1 MYQSGI
7 FDNQPL
13 VHGIIGRVDAHG
25 NGLSLTTSAPMAE
38 GAILIDTGAQVSVL
52 DLDRALS
59 LGLPETAE
67 PMSIMGITGSQEARQ
82 FSGLLHLPA
91 WDITIATTFVSL
103 PLMERHRVLA
113 LVGMDVLSELVLTL
127 DGPNRRITL
136 ASPETQPPN

>member
-13 VHGIIGRVDAHG
+13 VHGIVGHAAAG
-25 NGLSLTTSAPMAE
+25 GLGLAADAPMAE
-38 GAILIDTGAQVSVL
+38 GAMLIDTGAQVSVL
-52 DLDRALS
+52 DLDGALN

-67 PMSIMGITGSQEARQ
+67 PMSIMGVSGSEPARQ

-103 PLMERHRVLA
+103 PLVQRHRVLA
-113 LVGMDVLSELVLTL
+113 LIGMDVLSELVLTL

-136 ASPETQPPN
+136 E